1 MQKGDEFMSEIGMK
15 MWIGMMAVSMLF
27 AVSILLQGGSV
38 IRGRMEQKVG
48 WRRLAVYVLPI
59 APALTAL
66 LLMTGSDAPAVIKS
80 VILCSFL
87 PMVAVIDRREM
98 IIPNRLLLLMLGY
111 WILASA
117 VHMLAMG
124 TLDTEYL
131 VNALTGGLIG
141 ASPLLVRLISKGGIG
156 MGDIKLFAVV
166 GLYVGKEDIL
176 RAMFFSLVL
185 ALIVL
190 LGKRIRKQ
198 IGRKDQVSFG
208 PYVAVGTMLMVFMN
222 IPLLG

>member
-1 MQKGDEFMSEIGMK
+1 
-15 MWIGMMAVSMLF
+15 
-27 AVSILLQGGSV
+27 
-38 IRGRMEQKVG
+38 
-48 WRRLAVYVLPI
+48 
-59 APALTAL
+59 
-66 LLMTGSDAPAVIKS
+66 
-80 VILCSFL
+80 
-87 PMVAVIDRREM
+87 
-98 IIPNRLLLLMLGY
+98 
-111 WILASA
+111 
-117 VHMLAMG
+117 MLAMG

-141 ASPLLVRLISKGGIG
+141 ASPFLVRLISKGGIG

-208 PYVAVGTMLMVFMN
+208 PYVAVGTILMVFMN